1 MNYINEYLK
10 NRRKIRE
17 LDTLLR
23 NKKTCLICWDI
34 IDENNW
40 TTCIRCNIFL
50 HKGCEERFRA
60 NKGYCKCP
68 HCMQIGTMGSPR
80 AIE

>member
-1 MNYINEYLK
+1 MNYINECLK

-23 NKKTCLICWDI
+23 NEKTCLICWDI

-40 TTCIRCNIFL
+40 TTCVRCNIFL
-50 HKGCEERFRA
+50 HKGCEE
-60 NKGYCKCP
+60 
-68 HCMQIGTMGSPR
+68 
-80 AIE
+80 